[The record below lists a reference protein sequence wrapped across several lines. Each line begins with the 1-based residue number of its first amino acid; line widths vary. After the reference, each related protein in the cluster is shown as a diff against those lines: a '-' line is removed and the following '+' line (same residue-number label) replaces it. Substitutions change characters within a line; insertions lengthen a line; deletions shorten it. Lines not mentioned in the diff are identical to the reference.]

1 MSRST
6 PITRVHRPTSSRKS
20 TGHVNKWIREGLPL
34 KDYKEFLEASRK
46 NQGKSIGIIDEYLQK
61 NLGKE
66 NLEEIRENTDSI
78 FAELQQSP
86 SPSPS
91 PLKESNTMPHKGG
104 SKKHTYK
111 NRSYTVHTGERGG
124 KYILVKNKKV
134 YV

>member
-1 MSRST
+1 MSQLRT
-6 PITRVHRPTSSRKS
+6 PVARIGQLTATSKS
-20 TGHVNKWIREGLPL
+20 TGLVDELIRKGMPL
-34 KDYKEFLEASRK
+34 KHYKEYLEASRK
-46 NQGKSIGIIDEYLQK
+46 NQGKSIGVDEYLQK
-61 NLGKE
+61 KLGKE

-104 SKKHTYK
+104 SRKHTYK

-134 YV
+134 YI